1 MAAIDSLSNR
11 AFLAR
16 LDAARQDA
24 RAQPDTESNDPD
36 ANPVALL
43 QRFIQ
48 NSDEMSAALAR
59 FRQRRH
65 FELKAE
71 NRPESFES
79 VLDEDVLPKARQVLA
94 LAQSTDKPVEW
105 LLQAA
110 RGLFPDDSDL
120 VLVLRELLRRGKLHA
135 DTRQRLEQL
144 LETVVAQASPRR
156 LKAGINSA
164 LKARL
169 FGQAMALRAGL
180 LREAYRDY
188 LESEAAAVA
197 CYEDWVALF
206 GAGRRATVLAFIE
219 AALLT
224 DIAAQDP
231 SCSRQEFGPLLAR
244 LTDLK
249 RLRSADAGFVAR
261 LLGDELVCRF
271 NDEEADWLVFF
282 FGVLRYPGE
291 LDQLLSGVFGERL
304 LLALYRERSALL
316 QVVRRACLRLP
327 HELFAEGDAPQQLAQ
342 RFLALAEGVLVHEQ
356 IERRRGVSPIDASG
370 N

>member
-1 MAAIDSLSNR
+1 MTSIGSLSNR

-16 LDAARQDA
+16 LDAARQEA
-24 RAQPDTESNDPD
+24 QAQPDAESNDPD
-36 ANPVALL
+36 ANPVTLL

-48 NSDEMSAALAR
+48 NSDDMAAALAG

-71 NRPESFES
+71 NRPESFEA
-79 VLDEDVLPKARQVLA
+79 VLDEDVQPKARQVLA
-94 LAQSTDKPVEW
+94 LAKATDKPVEW

-120 VLVLRELLRRGKLHA
+120 VLVLRELLRRSKLQSA
-135 DTRQRLEQL
+135 TFQRLEQL

-169 FGQAMALRAGL
+169 FGRAMELRAGL

-188 LESEAAAVA
+188 LESEAGAVA

-206 GAGRRATVLAFIE
+206 GAGRRAVVLAFIE

-249 RLRSADAGFVAR
+249 RLRSADALFVEG
-261 LLGDELVCRF
+261 LLGDALVRQF
-271 NDEEADWLVFF
+271 NDEEGDWLVFF
-282 FGVLRYPGE
+282 LGVLRYPGE
-291 LDQLLSGVFGERL
+291 LDPLLSGVLGERV
-304 LLALYRERSALL
+304 LLALYRERSALMQTL
-316 QVVRRACLRLP
+316 RRACLRLP
-327 HELFAEGDAPQQLAQ
+327 HELFADDDALAQLAEQ
-342 RFLALAEGVLVHEQ
+342 FLALADVTLAHEQ
-356 IERRRGVSPIDASG
+356 IERRRGVRSFDESAG
-370 N
+370 

>member
-1 MAAIDSLSNR
+1 MISISSASSR
-11 AFLAR
+11 AVMAR
-16 LDAARQDA
+16 LDAARQETQ
-24 RAQPDTESNDPD
+24 AQPDAESNDQD

-48 NSDEMSAALAR
+48 NSDDMSAALTR
-59 FRQRRH
+59 FRHRRH
-65 FELKAE
+65 FELKADSQ
-71 NRPESFES
+71 PESFEA
-79 VLDEDVLPKARQVLA
+79 VLDDEALPKARQVLA
-94 LAQSTDKPVEW
+94 LAKVADKPVEW

-120 VLVLRELLRRGKLHA
+120 VLVLRELLRRGKLQA
-135 DTRQRLEQL
+135 DARQRLEQL

-169 FGQAMALRAGL
+169 FGRAMALRAGL

-188 LESEAAAVA
+188 LESELGAAC

-206 GAGRRATVLAFIE
+206 GAGRRAVVLAFIE

-231 SCSRQEFGPLLAR
+231 SCSREEFGPLLAR
-244 LTDLK
+244 LADLK
-249 RLRSADAGFVAR
+249 RLRSADAAFV
-261 LLGDELVCRF
+261 GGLVGHEQVREY
-271 NDEEADWLVFF
+271 NGEEADWLVFF

-291 LDQLLSGVFGERL
+291 LDALLSGVFGERL
-304 LLALYRERSALL
+304 LLALHRERSTLL
-316 QVVRRACLRLP
+316 QAVRRACLQLP
-327 HELFAEGDAPQQLAQ
+327 GELFAEADALQQLAEQ
-342 RFLALAEGVLVHEQ
+342 FAGLAEIALAHERV
-356 IERRRGVSPIDASG
+356 ERRQGTLPLDG
-370 N
+370 PDH

>member
-1 MAAIDSLSNR
+1 MVSIHSLSNR

-24 RAQPDTESNDPD
+24 QAQPEAEPNDPD
-36 ANPVALL
+36 ASPVALL

-59 FRQRRH
+59 FRHRRH

-71 NRPESFES
+71 GRPESFEA
-79 VLDEDVLPKARQVLA
+79 VLDEDALPKARQVLA
-94 LAQSTDKPVEW
+94 LAKATDKPVEW

-120 VLVLRELLRRGKLHA
+120 VLVLRELLRRSQLQA

-169 FGQAMALRAGL
+169 FGRAMALRAGL

-188 LESEAAAVA
+188 LESEAAAVT

-224 DIAAQDP
+224 DIAAHDP

-244 LTDLK
+244 LNDLK
-249 RLRSADAGFVAR
+249 RLRSADAGFVGR
-261 LLGDELVCRF
+261 LLDDERVRRF
-271 NDEEADWLVFF
+271 NDDEADWLMFF

-291 LDQLLSGVFGERL
+291 LDPLLSGVLGERV
-304 LLALYRERSALL
+304 LLALHRERAALL
-316 QVVRRACLRLP
+316 QAVRQACLHLP
-327 HELFAEGDAPQQLAQ
+327 HELFADDDAQQQLSGQ
-342 RFLALAEGVLVHEQ
+342 FLALADVVLAHEQ
-356 IERRRGVSPIDASG
+356 VERRRAVSPFDASG
-370 N
+370 S

>member
-1 MAAIDSLSNR
+1 MVSIHSVSSR
-11 AFLAR
+11 ALLAR

-24 RAQPDTESNDPD
+24 QAQPDAEPSD
-36 ANPVALL
+36 AEADPVALL
-43 QRFIQ
+43 QRFIEK
-48 NSDEMSAALAR
+48 SDDMSAALAG

-71 NRPESFES
+71 SRPDSFEA
-79 VLDEDVLPKARQVLA
+79 VLDEDVQPKARQVLA
-94 LAQSTDKPVEW
+94 LAKATDKPVEW

-120 VLVLRELLRRGKLHA
+120 VLVLRELLRRSRLQA
-135 DTRQRLEQL
+135 ATRQRLEQL

-169 FGQAMALRAGL
+169 FGRVMELRSGL

-188 LESEAAAVA
+188 LESEAGAVT

-249 RLRSADAGFVAR
+249 RLRSADATFVASV
-261 LLGDELVCRF
+261 LGDERVCRC

-282 FGVLRYPGE
+282 FGVLRHPGE
-291 LDQLLSGVFGERL
+291 LDQLLSGVLGERVL
-304 LLALYRERSALL
+304 LTLYRERSALL
-316 QVVRRACLRLP
+316 QVLRRACLRLP
-327 HELFAEGDAPQQLAQ
+327 HELFADEDALARLAEQ
-342 RFLALAEGVLVHEQ
+342 FLALADVVLGHEQ
-356 IERRRGVSPIDASG
+356 VERRRGVRPFDETG